1 MVTENLKKMFDDC
14 CCILRQRLK
23 QESCWNGPIDLQ
35 FEKTKLLNNNLQSLI
50 RPRKNFHLRLST
62 FASLRKLREQ
72 RVLCFSI
79 FYSQLH
85 TLCSMVVVQFWQVIT
100 QHHWNLQLQSSY
112 LVNVFVS
119 YSRWQHM
126 LSQFSGRSVG
136 AVALQFLL
144 VVPFKP
150 R

>member
-1 MVTENLKKMFDDC
+1 MIVVVSYAKGWNKKVAGMDRSISSLKKQNFKTTTYGALSD
-14 CCILRQRLK
+14 
-23 QESCWNGPIDLQ
+23 P
-35 FEKTKLLNNNLQSLI
+35 EKT
-50 RPRKNFHLRLST
+50 FT
-62 FASLRKLREQ
+62 FDFPPASLRKLREQ

-112 LVNVFVS
+112 LVSVFVS

-136 AVALQFLL
+136 AVALQFLSVL
-144 VVPFKP
+144 SCLFSVRRPV
-150 R
+150 